1 MSVASTFYMHT
12 RSPPGD
18 WPVTTFRGVS
28 FEYARSTFDVW
39 PELLAMVEERRRMRH
54 DR

>member
-1 MSVASTFYMHT
+1 MSVAGTFYMYT
-12 RSPPGD
+12 KSPPGD
-18 WPVTTFRGVS
+18 WPIITVRGQA

-39 PELLAMVEERRRMRH
+39 PELLAMVEERRRLRR